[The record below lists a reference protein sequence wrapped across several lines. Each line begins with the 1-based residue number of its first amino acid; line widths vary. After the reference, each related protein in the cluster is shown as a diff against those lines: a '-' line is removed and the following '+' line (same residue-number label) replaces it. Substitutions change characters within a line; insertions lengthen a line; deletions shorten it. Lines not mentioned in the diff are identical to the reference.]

1 MNEYIFTFNKRIN
14 QFTLQKYKYFFVNGI
29 FPHKI
34 QNMLDLQDL
43 YKQIKW

>member
-1 MNEYIFTFNKRIN
+1 MNIFLLLIN
-14 QFTLQKYKYFFVNGI
+14 ELINLHYKNINIFVNGI